1 MSLGSTESSD
11 QWNPGRPGAAARR
24 GESAA
29 IMGSGEGVVITELQ
43 CNDSFH
49 ARDSV
54 HGICSSFNSCN
65 EVVTRDIE
73 LTCVMMRTRNTFTID
88 N

>member
-1 MSLGSTESSD
+1 MSLGRTESSD
-11 QWNPGRPGAAARR
+11 QWDPGRPALLRGE
-24 GESAA
+24 GESAD

-54 HGICSSFNSCN
+54 HGMCSSFNSCN

-73 LTCVMMRTRNTFTID
+73 LTCVLRSTRNTFTID